1 MSAPSEGGRTRGLV
15 TVGET
20 MGLLSAV
27 EYGPL
32 RHARHVHLGV
42 AGAES
47 NVAIGVR
54 RLGHPA
60 TWVGRL
66 GADDMG
72 DLVEA
77 TLRGEGVDLSVA
89 RDPERPTGLMVK
101 SRRTSATTKVTYYRA
116 GSAASV
122 LGPADLPP
130 DLVASASVLH
140 VTGITAALSPS
151 CMAAVESAV
160 GHARR
165 AGTIVSFDVNH
176 RSALWSDA
184 VARPALRRLV
194 GQADIVFA
202 GEDEASLVLGA
213 DAAAGAGAV
222 ELATALAEL
231 GPREVVVKR
240 GAGGALAMVDGTRLE
255 ERGIPVTAVDPVG
268 AGDAF
273 VAGYLAEVLDGAGPA
288 QRLRTANMTGAFAVT
303 VSGDWEG
310 APTREELGLL
320 GHPNGSVLR

>member
-1 MSAPSEGGRTRGLV
+1 MNVASEGGLV
-15 TVGET
+15 TLGET
-20 MGLLSAV
+20 MGLLRTV

-32 RHARHVHLGV
+32 RHARHLQLGV

-66 GADDMG
+66 GTDEMG

-77 TLRGEGVDLSVA
+77 TLRGEGVDLCVG
-89 RDPERPTGLMVK
+89 RDPQRPTGLMVK
-101 SRRTSATTKVTYYRA
+101 SQRTSSTTKVSYYRV

-122 LGPADLPP
+122 LGPEDVPA
-130 DLVASASVLH
+130 DLVASAAVLH

-151 CMAAVESAV
+151 CRAAVDSAV
-160 GHARR
+160 GLARR
-165 AGTIVSFDVNH
+165 AGTVVSFDVNH

-184 VARPALRRLV
+184 VARPALRALV

-202 GEDEASLVLGA
+202 GEDEAALVLGPEVAA
-213 DAAAGAGAV
+213 DASAA
-222 ELATALAEL
+222 ELAAALAEL

-240 GAGGALAMVDGTRLE
+240 GARGALAMVDGQRLE
-255 ERGIPVTAVDPVG
+255 ESAIPVAAVDPVG

-273 VAGYLAEVLDGAGPA
+273 VAGYLAGLLDGAGPA

-310 APTREELGLL
+310 APTRGELELL
-320 GHPNGSVLR
+320 GHTNGTVLR